1 MKMTAINTTKF
12 DFISLTGGG
21 RIARLELNRPEQA
34 NAFSSEMMVEITDHI
49 KALTLMTDVRALV
62 ITGSGKHF
70 SAGADLNWMKTSAK
84 LSYEENVKDASKL
97 LEMFDSIANLTM
109 PKIALIRGAAY
120 GGAVGMIACCDYA
133 IAAQDAKFCLSEV
146 KLGLLPAVIAPY
158 LLRKMKSGMLK
169 RFALTGMVFS
179 ARDAFDSGL
188 VEIVTD
194 SPDQKLA
201 EELNLLLA
209 CSPTAQISINQ
220 LFTLLREDALRQS
233 HQTVEAIAKART
245 GKDGQDGLS
254 CFFSKTEPPWLRK
267 LES

>member
-1 MKMTAINTTKF
+1 MTTPKTTTFELK
-12 DFISLTGGG
+12 SLAGGG

-34 NAFSSEMMVEITDHI
+34 NAFSSAMMTEITEHL
-49 KALTLMTDVRALV
+49 KSLAAMTDVRALV

-84 LSYEENVKDASKL
+84 LSYDENIKDASKL
-97 LEMFDSIANLTM
+97 LEMFESLFNLTI

-133 IAAQDAKFCLSEV
+133 IASQEAKFCLSEV

-158 LLRKMKSGMLK
+158 LLRKMKAGMLK

-179 ARDAFDSGL
+179 ARDAFEAGL

-201 EELNLLLA
+201 DELSALLT
-209 CSPTAQISINQ
+209 CSLTAQTSINQ
-220 LFTLLREDALRQS
+220 LFASLRENAFKQS

-245 GKDGQDGLS
+245 SKDGQDGLS

>member
-1 MKMTAINTTKF
+1 MNMTAINTTKF
-12 DFISLTGGG
+12 EFKSLAGGG

-34 NAFSSEMMVEITDHI
+34 NAFSFAMMVEITDHI
-49 KALTLMTDVRALV
+49 KALTLMSDVRALV

-70 SAGADLNWMKTSAK
+70 SGGADLNWMKTSAK
-84 LSYEENVKDASKL
+84 LSYDENIKDASKL
-97 LEMFDSIANLTM
+97 LEMFDSLANLAI

-133 IAAQDAKFCLSEV
+133 IAAEDAKFCLSEV

-209 CSPTAQISINQ
+209 CSPSAQISINQ
-220 LFTLLREDALRQS
+220 LFTALRENALRQS
-233 HQTVEAIAKART
+233 HHTVEAIAKART